1 MRDVM
6 NKLIVF
12 CRRHPMWVLLA
23 ASFAMLAAVL
33 IFKGITRTLDTPS
46 YIEAWDVSLSH
57 GHVSNG
63 RTPVYPIL
71 FGIGKMLFGDAHCE
85 IFVVIV
91 QIIVFYASALIFS
104 KMIFALVPNRRA
116 AWLTV
121 SILFLFY
128 PIINYLSILGT
139 EPLSFSF
146 TALFV
151 YSVWR
156 FLQQPSWKYGI
167 AVAML
172 IVLEIMLRPAM
183 MILVV
188 VIVLLAVAGMFSR
201 QYRRATLMLLL
212 TLIPIGVIYPIYTA
226 KVEELTG
233 VHTLSTVGTINNYF
247 IARQYDDIFPEY
259 LEGNTAALDLMKRYQ
274 KTADLTNEECIAR
287 QYDEIVEA
295 ITTGILTYKQMD
307 DYARQV
313 RDNHPGK
320 WLQYMFKR
328 IWLSLHSNGP
338 VKTWCNYLIVLFY
351 TLAFLAVWIRRHTFS
366 LINFLTLMMGGG
378 SLLSVWLFAQLEFGR
393 LMLPTSAV
401 LILMGGQLLGCIRI
415 SRGRLH
421 VSLKDFSPG
430 NKASGHSI

>member
-1 MRDVM
+1 M

-23 ASFAMLAAVL
+23 ASFAMLATI
-33 IFKGITRTLDTPS
+33 IFSKGIIHTLDTQS
-46 YIEAWDVSLSH
+46 YIGTWDNAISH
-57 GHVSNG
+57 GHVDNA

-71 FGIGKMLFGDAHCE
+71 FGIGKMLVGDAHCE
-85 IFVVIV
+85 IFVIIV
-91 QIIVFYASALIFS
+91 QIIVFYASALIFR

-121 SILFLFY
+121 SVLFLFY
-128 PIINYLSILGT
+128 PIINYLNVLGT

-146 TALFV
+146 TALFM

-156 FLQQPSWKYGI
+156 FLKHPSWKYGI
-167 AVAML
+167 AVTLL

-183 MILVV
+183 LILVV
-188 VIVLLAVAGMFSR
+188 VIVLLAVAGVFIR
-201 QYRRATLMLLL
+201 QYRRAALLLLL
-212 TLIPIGVIYPIYTA
+212 TLIPIGIIYQIYTA

-233 VHTLSTVGTINNYF
+233 VHTLSTVGTINNYY
-247 IARQYDDIFPEY
+247 IARQYNDIFPEY
-259 LEGNTAALDLMKRYQ
+259 LVDNPAALDMMKRYQ
-274 KTADLTNEECIAR
+274 EAVDPAAKE
-287 QYDEIVEA
+287 YDGKLYNEIVEA
-295 ITTGILTYKQMD
+295 LTDGILTYKQMD

-328 IWLSLHSNGP
+328 IGRSLRSDGP
-338 VKTWCNYLIVLFY
+338 VKTWCNDLIVLFY
-351 TLAFLAVWIRRHTFS
+351 TIAFLTVWIRRHTFS

-378 SLLSVWLFAQLEFGR
+378 SLISVWLFAQLEFGR

-401 LILMGGQLLGCIRI
+401 LILMGGQLLGCIHMR
-415 SRGRLH
+415 RRRLH
-421 VSLKDFSPG
+421 LSLKDFTPDK
-430 NKASGHSI
+430 KASEHSI